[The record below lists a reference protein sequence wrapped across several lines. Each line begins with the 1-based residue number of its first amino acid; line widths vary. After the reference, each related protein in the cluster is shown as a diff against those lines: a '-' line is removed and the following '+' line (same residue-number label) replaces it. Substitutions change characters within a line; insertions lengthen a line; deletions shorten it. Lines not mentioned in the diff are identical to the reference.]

1 MTQSLGVY
9 TGAFGAPALVRFT
22 GRAIQSAMLASA
34 EWPETPSDKP
44 SGASQGTDRER
55 PFVDLIRRIAGE
67 RDRDAF
73 VALFGHFAPRVKA
86 YLLRLGADDAS
97 AEELVQEVMLAVWRR
112 AASFNPALAAVST
125 WVFTIARNKRIDR
138 LRRERH
144 PELDPDDPALAP
156 DPVIGAD
163 SAVEIAQ
170 IGVRLRGALATLPD
184 EQRSLLEMAFFEDKS
199 HRAIAA
205 ETRLPLGT
213 VKSRIRLALARLRVA
228 LEGAS

>member
-1 MTQSLGVY
+1 MTQSLAAY
-9 TGAFGAPALVRFT
+9 AEAFGAPALVRFT
-22 GRAIQSAMLASA
+22 GPAIQNAMLASA
-34 EWPETPSDKP
+34 ERPEDPPDKP
-44 SGASQGTDRER
+44 SGEPQGTDRER
-55 PFVDLIRRIAGE
+55 PFVDLIGRIAQ
-67 RDRDAF
+67 RDRAAF

-86 YLLRLGADDAS
+86 YLRRLGADDAS

-163 SAVEIAQ
+163 RVIETAE

-228 LEGAS
+228 LEGA